1 MVLNL
6 YVINEIA
13 LEIPLNK
20 ILKGTLPFV
29 MCIVIAIILLC
40 IFPDIATWLPNY
52 VMGEVI

>member
-6 YVINEIA
+6 YVINGIA

>member
-6 YVINEIA
+6 YVINGIA

-29 MCIVIAIILLC
+29 MCMVIAIIFLC

>member
-6 YVINEIA
+6 YVINGIA

-20 ILKGTLPFV
+20 IIKGTLPFV